1 MTSATT
7 KVSDAELDDF
17 ANDYP
22 VFVDEDPADDA
33 AIADVAPPNAVPSS
47 TAGDAYRI
55 GARARSTTFGDRGS
69 MAMGPPSSTNAPIS
83 ALKDTV
89 SMPPTAD
96 HAYHVAGAHEQNDRL
111 LAQRARSLG
120 HGLSDHQRAST
131 QANLTIGQDHGN
143 RWARTRNTMS
153 MRTYYDRA
161 VAEHKMLYGTR
172 DASELMTLQFDD
184 NMDVNKGCCWYT
196 PESRFRRGPGSLGRL
211 STCTSSLANFHLH
224 QCSL

>member
-1 MTSATT
+1 MSATT
-7 KVSDAELDDF
+7 RVISDAELDDF

-22 VFVDEDPADDA
+22 VFVDEDPAGDA
-33 AIADVAPPNAVPSS
+33 AIGDVAPPNAVPSS
-47 TAGDAYRI
+47 TTGDAYRI

-69 MAMGPPSSTNAPIS
+69 MGPPSSTNAPIS
-83 ALKDTV
+83 ALKHTV

-96 HAYHVAGAHEQNDRL
+96 HAYDVADAQQNDRL

-131 QANLTIGQDHGN
+131 QANLTIGQDVRRN
-143 RWARTRNTMS
+143 RWVKTRNTMS

-184 NMDVNKGCCWYT
+184 NMDVKKGRCWYT

-211 STCTSSLANFHLH
+211 SACASSLANFHLH